1 MQNLMK
7 CPLISVVIPCYNVEL
22 YLHKCIDSVLS
33 QTYQNLE
40 IILVDDGSP
49 DNCGKICDEYASQDK
64 RVKVIHKPNGGLSDA
79 RNVAIDQATGEWIT
93 FVDSDDYVAED
104 YVETLYGLVEKFD
117 CEVSVAWFSTFCEGE
132 KPNAPSLV
140 CIEEKMNPMKA
151 VEQMFYQEKFDTSA
165 WAKLYHRKL
174 FEKGIRYPKGLLYE
188 DLPTTYLLMLESKG
202 VAYTNKV
209 IYYYL
214 LRASSIEGAYNPKKI
229 KSGLAVTALMDSH
242 CDMLKPLE
250 KAYRCR
256 KLSLFFHLLIP
267 TPKGAEGRDE
277 MVNYI
282 KQNRR
287 KVLIDHRA
295 RKKARM
301 AAFLSYFGFTIVKF
315 IFSFVD
321 KR

>member
-1 MQNLMK
+1 MIER
-7 CPLISVVIPCYNVEL
+7 PLVSVIVPCYKVEQ
-22 YLHKCIDSVLS
+22 YLSKCVDSILC
-33 QTYQNLE
+33 QTYSNLE
-40 IILVDDGSP
+40 VWLIDDGSP
-49 DNCGKICDEYASQDK
+49 DNCGKICDEYALKDN
-64 RVKVIHKPNGGLSDA
+64 RVKVVHKPNGGLSDA
-79 RNVAIDQATGEWIT
+79 RNVAIDKATGEWIT

-104 YVETLYGLVEKFD
+104 YVETLYRLSKQFE
-117 CEVSVAWFSTFCEGE
+117 CEVSVACFSTFYEGQ
-132 KPNAPSLV
+132 KPKMSDQV
-140 CIEEKMNPMKA
+140 CVEEQMSPMAA
-151 VEQMFYQEKFDTSA
+151 VEQMFYQKKFDTSA

-202 VAYTNKV
+202 VAFTNKV

-214 LRASSIEGAYNPKKI
+214 LRSSSIEGAYSPKKI

-242 CDMLKPLE
+242 CDILKPLA

-256 KLSLFFHLLIP
+256 KLSLFYHLLIP
-267 TPKGAEGRDE
+267 TPKGAEGWDV
-277 MVNYI
+277 MIDYI

-287 KVLIDHRA
+287 KVLLDCRA

-301 AAFLSYFGFTIVKF
+301 AAFLSYFGFNIVKLV
-315 IFSFVD
+315 FSFVN